1 MKTSPELFSAKTC
14 GLAIPL
20 LFSSGEGQE
29 LELIS
34 PGFRGKVGI
43 DPTMA
48 WGVPCLSV
56 HRLLRESWAPPC
68 VCTGDGGWKL
78 LETEQVTGCEGH
90 ELDTLL
96 SH

>member
-1 MKTSPELFSAKTC
+1 MKISPELFSAKTC
-14 GLAIPL
+14 GLVIPL
-20 LFSSGEGQE
+20 LFSSGEEQE

-48 WGVPCLSV
+48 WDVPYLSV
-56 HRLLRESWAPPC
+56 HRLLQETWAPPY
-68 VCTGDGGWKL
+68 VCMGDRGPKL
-78 LETEQVTGCEGH
+78 LETEQITGCEGH
-90 ELDTLL
+90 ELDTLF